1 MSGKTAGT
9 ARGSVSVP
17 RRRVNA
23 RRGFVRAVAAGL
35 IVVCGGLSV
44 VTTSLLSAS
53 ASRNQLTYTDK
64 AEDGMKPDE
73 ALGIA
78 AGAFRG
84 LFINALWMR
93 ANDLKEAGKF
103 HEAVDLARTIT
114 RLQPRFPRVWVF
126 HAWNLAYNISVATNT
141 VQERW
146 QWVNAGIRLLRDEAI
161 PQNPSDLLLH
171 KELAWILLHKVQGL
185 MDDANQHYK
194 KQFAIEW
201 TIVTG
206 TPPARTDK
214 MRDTAAAIEV
224 FTTDYIGRIERAE
237 PTLDALYAKFP
248 DAKAI
253 VDELR
258 DQQQMDVQTP
268 SGRRTFL
275 ANLELRRSAVKQF
288 DALAAVN
295 PKLAEMPIDP
305 FLALLSKGERV
316 ESMRALIAHLRKR
329 MLIDEYHMEPERMI
343 RYTKKYGPLDWRHPA
358 AHAIY
363 WAARGV
369 EEALARLN
377 DNNAKNFDFINTDRM
392 VVQALQE
399 MFRNGLVMFDVNHPD
414 RYVTMPN
421 DYFIS
426 TYGQVITEL
435 MEREEKQY
443 IQQYDADISGR
454 TYRFYA
460 AGYENFLHDAITFLY
475 RRGQIEDA
483 QAYRLK
489 LFTWKTRPGTEYD
502 PSLEEWAK
510 QSLDQF
516 VIWNLRERITSPNI
530 AVQEV
535 AASIQGALVNGLMAG
550 DIKVYNASMAYA
562 ERFHKAYT
570 SEQWR
575 TTGVDTSAAR
585 MGVMQKD
592 FRELAAF
599 YTAITMQ
606 YVGPTNALTIWSR
619 LAEDQKVWTYD
630 TWLSMN
636 MPQGLGKDQAAEV
649 LKELTTIFP
658 PPEGIEQ
665 HRKDMARKALIEEQR
680 GTTEVK

>member
-1 MSGKTAGT
+1 MSGSSLKS
-9 ARGSVSVP
+9 ARGSKI
-17 RRRVNA
+17 NA
-23 RRGFVRAVAAGL
+23 RRGFNARRGYVRVVAAGL
-35 IVVCGGLSV
+35 IAVCGGLSV

-126 HAWNLAYNISVATNT
+126 HAWNLAYNISVVTNT

-171 KELAWILLHKVQGL
+171 KELAWIHLHKVQGL
-185 MDDANQHYK
+185 MDDANQYYK

-214 MRDTAAAIEV
+214 MRDTASAIEV
-224 FTTDYIGRIERAE
+224 YTTDYIGRIERAE
-237 PTLDALYAKFP
+237 PTIEALYAKFP
-248 DAKAI
+248 EAKTI
-253 VDELR
+253 VEELR
-258 DQQQMDVQTP
+258 DQQKMDVLTP

-275 ANLELRRSAVKQF
+275 ANLELRRSSVKQF

-305 FLALLSKGERV
+305 FLALLSKNDRV

-343 RYTKKYGPLDWRHPA
+343 RYTRKYGPLDWRHPA
-358 AHAIY
+358 AHALY

-369 EEALARLN
+369 EEALARVN
-377 DNNAKNFDFINTDRM
+377 ANNAKNFDFINTDRM

-399 MFRNGLVMFDVNHPD
+399 MFRNGLVMFDVNHSD

-443 IQQYDADISGR
+443 LNQYDADIRGR
-454 TYRFYA
+454 TFRFYA

-489 LFTWKTRPGTEYD
+489 LATWKGINSND
-502 PSLEEWAK
+502 PSATIWLQ

-516 VIWNLRERITSPNI
+516 VIWNVNERITSPNI

-535 AASIQGALVNGLMAG
+535 AASIQGALVNGLLAG
-550 DIKVYNASMAYA
+550 DMKIYNTSMAYA

-575 TTGVDTSAAR
+575 TTGVDTNTAR

-592 FRELAAF
+592 FRELTAF
-599 YTAITMQ
+599 YTALTMQ

-636 MPQGLGKDQAAEV
+636 MPQQGMSKEQAAEV
-649 LKELTTIFP
+649 MKELTTIFP